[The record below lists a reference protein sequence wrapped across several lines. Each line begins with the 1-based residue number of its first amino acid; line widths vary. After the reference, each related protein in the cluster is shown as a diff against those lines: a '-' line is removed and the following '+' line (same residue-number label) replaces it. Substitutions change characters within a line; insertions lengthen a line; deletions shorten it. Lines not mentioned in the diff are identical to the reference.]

1 MAILHECGALGW
13 QPTGFQDI
21 IVGNKGRGWVRDGAT
36 LHECVPVGWQP
47 TKSYRILRHH
57 YWQQGA
63 RIGQGSGHFARMCA
77 CRLAI
82 LRHHCWQ
89 QGAGM
94 GEGWGHFARMCT
106 CRLAI
111 LRHHC
116 WQQRAGMG
124 QGWGQFARMCACR
137 LATYRILR
145 HHCWQQ
151 GVEMGQGWGHFARM
165 CTCRLATYRIIF
177 SPSLSLSFFLPS
189 WLAQDSWPVS
199 KAISPKWLPPMFR
212 KLHTPKIIEHV
223 ELNLFASAEISLSQR
238 V

>member
-1 MAILHECGALGW
+1 MCLQVGNPQRVLQDSKTSLLATRGGDVSGMGPLCTNVCLYRLATYRTPRLYCWQQGAGMGQGWGHFARMCACRLAILKHHCW
-13 QPTGFQDI
+13 QQG
-21 IVGNKGRGWVRDGAT
+21 VERWVRDGGT

-111 LRHHC
+111 LR
-116 WQQRAGMG
+116 
-124 QGWGQFARMCACR
+124 MCEVGN
-137 LATYRILR
+137 L
-145 HHCWQQ
+145 Q
-151 GVEMGQGWGHFARM
+151 
-165 CTCRLATYRIIF
+165 
-177 SPSLSLSFFLPS
+177 SPTGF
-189 WLAQDSWPVS
+189 
-199 KAISPKWLPPMFR
+199 
-212 KLHTPKIIEHV
+212 
-223 ELNLFASAEISLSQR
+223 
-238 V
+238 